1 MRIECCRLVEG
12 AQSGMLFA
20 LVPLNQQLVVDS
32 RLGTQDARPQR
43 LQQCRTHVST
53 DDALL
58 KPQLGVPRDGLG
70 CMT

>member
-1 MRIECCRLVEG
+1 MCVRIECCRLVEG

-53 DDALL
+53 DHAGE
-58 KPQLGVPRDGLG
+58 P
-70 CMT
+70 C

>member
-1 MRIECCRLVEG
+1 MESRIESCRQVEW

-43 LQQCRTHVST
+43 LQQYRTHVST
-53 DDALL
+53 DDAGE
-58 KPQLGVPRDGLG
+58 P
-70 CMT
+70 C

>member
-1 MRIECCRLVEG
+1 MITERTLNVRIESCRQVEG

-53 DDALL
+53 DDAVE
-58 KPQLGVPRDGLG
+58 P
-70 CMT
+70 C